1 MFIKIKI
8 MAEDKK
14 GFILYADQK
23 ELFSQLPDELA
34 GKLIKHIMAYVNDE
48 NPVSDDIVI
57 NIAFTPIKLQL
68 KRDLIKFEETK
79 GRRSIAGKIGA
90 EKRWQTIANDGNR
103 IQAIANDSKLKQTI
117 AKIAVNDNV
126 NVNVKEKDIYIYSFL
141 NSLIDYGFDKDLS
154 KEWMKVRKDKGATNT
169 LTAFKG
175 FVKEVEKNGNDI
187 NFILRTCIERSWKG
201 FNSEWIP
208 KVVTELNREPSK
220 WKAPWA

>member
-1 MFIKIKI
+1 

-48 NPVSDDIVI
+48 DPVTDNIII

-79 GRRSIAGKIGA
+79 GRRSNAGKIGA
-90 EKRWQTIANDGNR
+90 EKRWQTIAKDSNR
-103 IQAIANDSKLKQTI
+103 INGIAKDSKGKQAIAKMTVTD
-117 AKIAVNDNV
+117 
-126 NVNVKEKDIYIYSFL
+126 NVNVKEKDIHIYSFF
-141 NSLIDYGFDKDLS
+141 NSLIEYGFEKELCT
-154 KEWMKVRKDKGATNT
+154 EWMKVRKDKKATNT

-175 FVKEVEKNGNDI
+175 FIKEVEKNGNDI

-201 FNSEWIP
+201 FNSDWIP
-208 KVVTELNREPSK
+208 KIETEQNREPSK
-220 WKAPWA
+220 WKAPWN

>member
-1 MFIKIKI
+1 

-48 NPVSDDIVI
+48 DPVSDNIII

-68 KRDLIKFEETK
+68 KRDLVKFEQTK
-79 GRRSIAGKIGA
+79 DRRSNAGKIGA
-90 EKRWQTIANDGNR
+90 EKRWQTIAKDSNR
-103 IQAIANDSKLKQTI
+103 INGIAKDSKGKQVI
-117 AKIAVNDNV
+117 AKMTVTD
-126 NVNVKEKDIYIYSFL
+126 NVNVKENDIHIYSFF
-141 NSLIDYGFDKDLS
+141 NSLIDYGFEKDLCT
-154 KEWMKVRKDKGATNT
+154 EWMKVRKDKKATNT

-175 FVKEVEKNGNDI
+175 FIKEVEKNGNDI

-201 FNSEWIP
+201 FNSDWIP
-208 KVVTELNREPSK
+208 KIETEQNREPSK
-220 WKAPWA
+220 WKAPWN

>member
-1 MFIKIKI
+1 

-48 NPVSDDIVI
+48 DPVSEDIVI

-79 GRRSIAGKIGA
+79 GRRSTAGKIGA
-90 EKRWQTIANDGNR
+90 EKRWQTMANDGNR
-103 IQAIANDSKLKQTI
+103 INGMANDGKRKQAM

-126 NVNVKEKDIYIYSFL
+126 NVKDKEIYIYSFL
-141 NSLIDYGFDKDLS
+141 NSLIEYGFDKDLS

-208 KVVTELNREPSK
+208 KVLTEQNREPSK
-220 WKAPWA
+220 WKAPWS

>member
-1 MFIKIKI
+1 

-48 NPVSDDIVI
+48 DPVSDDIVI

-68 KRDLIKFEETK
+68 KRDLVKFEETK

-90 EKRWQTIANDGNR
+90 EKRWQTMAKDSNR
-103 IQAIANDSKLKQTI
+103 IQDIANDSKAKQTI

-126 NVNVKEKDIYIYSFL
+126 NVKEKDIYI
-141 NSLIDYGFDKDLS
+141 
-154 KEWMKVRKDKGATNT
+154 
-169 LTAFKG
+169 
-175 FVKEVEKNGNDI
+175 
-187 NFILRTCIERSWKG
+187 
-201 FNSEWIP
+201 
-208 KVVTELNREPSK
+208 
-220 WKAPWA
+220 

>member
-1 MFIKIKI
+1 

-48 NPVSDDIVI
+48 DPVSEDIVI

-103 IQAIANDSKLKQTI
+103 IQAIANDSKAKQTI

-126 NVNVKEKDIYIYSFL
+126 NVKEKDIHIYSFL

-175 FVKEVEKNGNDI
+175 FVKEVEKNGNEI

-220 WKAPWA
+220 WKAPWS

>member
-1 MFIKIKI
+1 

-48 NPVSDDIVI
+48 NPVSDDILI

-68 KRDLIKFEETK
+68 KRDLVKFEETK

-90 EKRWQTIANDGNR
+90 EKRWQTIANDSKR
-103 IQAIANDSKLKQTI
+103 IQAIANDSKPKQTI
-117 AKIAVNDNV
+117 AKIAVND

-141 NSLIDYGFDKDLS
+141 NSLIEYGFDKDLS

-208 KVVTELNREPSK
+208 KVVTELNRESSK

>member
-1 MFIKIKI
+1 

-48 NPVSDDIVI
+48 DPVSDNIII

-68 KRDLIKFEETK
+68 KRDLVKFEQTK
-79 GRRSIAGKIGA
+79 DRRSNAGKIGA
-90 EKRWQTIANDGNR
+90 EKRWQTIAKDSNR
-103 IQAIANDSKLKQTI
+103 INGI
-117 AKIAVNDNV
+117 AKNSKGKQVIAKMTVTD
-126 NVNVKEKDIYIYSFL
+126 NVNVKENDIHIYSFF
-141 NSLIDYGFDKDLS
+141 NSLIDYGFEKDLCT
-154 KEWMKVRKDKGATNT
+154 EWMKVRRDKKATNT

-175 FVKEVEKNGNDI
+175 FIKEVEKNGNDI

-201 FNSEWIP
+201 FNSDWIP
-208 KVVTELNREPSK
+208 KIETEQNREPSK
-220 WKAPWA
+220 WKAPWN

>member
-1 MFIKIKI
+1 

-68 KRDLIKFEETK
+68 KRDLVKFEETK
-79 GRRSIAGKIGA
+79 GRRSLAGKIGA
-90 EKRWQTIANDGNR
+90 EKRWQTIAKDGNG
-103 IQAIANDSKLKQTI
+103 INVIANDGKVKQTM
-117 AKIAVNDNV
+117 AKIAVND

-220 WKAPWA
+220 WKAPWS

>member
-1 MFIKIKI
+1 

-48 NPVSDDIVI
+48 DPVSDNIII

-68 KRDLIKFEETK
+68 KRDLVKFEQTK
-79 GRRSIAGKIGA
+79 DRRSNAGKIGA
-90 EKRWQTIANDGNR
+90 EKRW
-103 IQAIANDSKLKQTI
+103 KTI
-117 AKIAVNDNV
+117 AKDSNRINGIAKDSKRKQVIAKMTVTD
-126 NVNVKEKDIYIYSFL
+126 NVKENDIHIYSFF
-141 NSLIDYGFDKDLS
+141 NSLIDYGFEKDLCT
-154 KEWMKVRKDKGATNT
+154 EWMKVRKDKKATNT

-175 FVKEVEKNGNDI
+175 FIKEVEKNGNDI

-201 FNSEWIP
+201 FNSDWIP
-208 KVVTELNREPSK
+208 KIETEQNREPSK
-220 WKAPWA
+220 WKAPWN

>member
-1 MFIKIKI
+1 

-68 KRDLIKFEETK
+68 KRDLVKFEETK

-90 EKRWQTIANDGNR
+90 EKRWQTIANDSKR
-103 IQAIANDSKLKQTI
+103 IQAIANDSKAKQTI
-117 AKIAVNDNV
+117 AKIAVND

-141 NSLIDYGFDKDLS
+141 NSLIEYGFDKDLS

-175 FVKEVEKNGNDI
+175 FVKEVEKNGNEI

-220 WKAPWA
+220 WKAPWS

>member
-1 MFIKIKI
+1 

-48 NPVSDDIVI
+48 SPVSDDILI

-68 KRDLIKFEETK
+68 KRDLVKFEETK

-90 EKRWQTIANDGNR
+90 EKRWQTITNDSNR
-103 IQAIANDSKLKQTI
+103 INDMANNSKSKQTI

-126 NVNVKEKDIYIYSFL
+126 NVNV
-141 NSLIDYGFDKDLS
+141 N
-154 KEWMKVRKDKGATNT
+154 
-169 LTAFKG
+169 
-175 FVKEVEKNGNDI
+175 VK
-187 NFILRTCIERSWKG
+187 
-201 FNSEWIP
+201 
-208 KVVTELNREPSK
+208 
-220 WKAPWA
+220 

>member
-1 MFIKIKI
+1 

-48 NPVSDDIVI
+48 DPVSDDIVI

-68 KRDLIKFEETK
+68 KRDLVKFEETK

-90 EKRWQTIANDGNR
+90 QKRWQTMANDGNR
-103 IQAIANDSKLKQTI
+103 IQAMANDSKAKQTI

-126 NVNVKEKDIYIYSFL
+126 NVKEKDIYIYSFI
-141 NSLIDYGFDKDLS
+141 NSLIEYGFDKDLS

-208 KVVTELNREPSK
+208 KVITELNREPSK
-220 WKAPWA
+220 WKAPWS

>member
-1 MFIKIKI
+1 

-68 KRDLIKFEETK
+68 KRDLVKFEQTK

-90 EKRWQTIANDGNR
+90 EKRWGDITKDGNG
-103 IQAIANDSKLKQTI
+103 INVI
-117 AKIAVNDNV
+117 AKDGK
-126 NVNVKEKDIYIYSFL
+126 VK
-141 NSLIDYGFDKDLS
+141 
-154 KEWMKVRKDKGATNT
+154 
-169 LTAFKG
+169 LTM
-175 FVKEVEKNGNDI
+175 
-187 NFILRTCIERSWKG
+187 
-201 FNSEWIP
+201 
-208 KVVTELNREPSK
+208 
-220 WKAPWA
+220 

>member
-1 MFIKIKI
+1 

-48 NPVSDDIVI
+48 DPVSEDIVI

-90 EKRWQTIANDGNR
+90 EKRWQTMANDGNR
-103 IQAIANDSKLKQTI
+103 IQAMANDSKPKQTI
-117 AKIAVNDNV
+117 AKIAVND

-175 FVKEVEKNGNDI
+175 FVKEVEKNGNEI

-208 KVVTELNREPSK
+208 KVLTEQNREPSK
-220 WKAPWA
+220 WKAPWS

>member
-1 MFIKIKI
+1 

-68 KRDLIKFEETK
+68 KRDLVKFEETK

-103 IQAIANDSKLKQTI
+103 IQAMANDSKLKQTI
-117 AKIAVNDNV
+117 AKIAVND